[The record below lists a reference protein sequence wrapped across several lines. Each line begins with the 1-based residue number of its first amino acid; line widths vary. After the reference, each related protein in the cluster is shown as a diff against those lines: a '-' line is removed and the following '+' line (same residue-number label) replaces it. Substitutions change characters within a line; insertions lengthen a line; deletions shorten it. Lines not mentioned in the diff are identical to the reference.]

1 MLLSHFQPH
10 HINLISIVDVIILL
24 FVDTVV
30 LVLST
35 MWRDK
40 IDSNL
45 NLLFVV
51 VLIVCCEEVQY
62 SMFSC

>member
-10 HINLISIVDVIILL
+10 HINPISIVDVIILL

-62 SMFSC
+62 VYCSC